1 MTAALDIVEDAL
13 ASLQA
18 RVLQAQQQQQQKQ
31 QKPELKNAETNT
43 SLRVNTSIRTSSN
56 SVLSE
61 PRQKQKETSVLIN
74 RRPNALAII
83 SKSHQGHLRGDKM
96 GRAKKK
102 PKPTIAY
109 QESKHARESQQQPCI
124 SVPSSHDIPQA
135 YSRFQEN
142 ISFGSFRDY
151 RENPCD
157 SIHYNSDI
165 RALHNQQRANT
176 SKPAGSK
183 FSKKKVSRNRE
194 RLSESSSDDSSQRR
208 KHKLRL
214 KPPQSSR
221 QSHKSSQ
228 KRVSP
233 RCKTTIPVADQR
245 YAQSTLTSRLRGEL
259 SGPPKKEEKE
269 NLIPFIPCGSKST
282 SHHRALIIQQ
292 ELSHLKNM
300 TSKEQQLV
308 TVPRSCLQEFDAD
321 ESGSDSE
328 RVTEQTVKRALANIQ
343 QHITRKANMYPRTN
357 L

>member
-1 MTAALDIVEDAL
+1 MAKCPLYANRKGMTAALDIVEDAL

-18 RVLQAQQQQQQKQ
+18 RVLQAQQKQ

-74 RRPNALAII
+74 RRPNALAI
-83 SKSHQGHLRGDKM
+83 
-96 GRAKKK
+96 
-102 PKPTIAY
+102 
-109 QESKHARESQQQPCI
+109 
-124 SVPSSHDIPQA
+124 
-135 YSRFQEN
+135 
-142 ISFGSFRDY
+142 
-151 RENPCD
+151 
-157 SIHYNSDI
+157 
-165 RALHNQQRANT
+165 
-176 SKPAGSK
+176 
-183 FSKKKVSRNRE
+183 
-194 RLSESSSDDSSQRR
+194 
-208 KHKLRL
+208 
-214 KPPQSSR
+214 SSR

-343 QHITRKANMYPRTN
+343 QHITRKANMNITTGNNLQSCAQTDAQVSSTENIQLHKNQSSTRTQR
-357 L
+357 